1 MNFLTK
7 ATFVIMKV
15 FMLIIA
21 LYGEK
26 KLLQGRNKF
35 YWKIRLAEGNT
46 I

>member
-21 LYGEK
+21 LYGK
-26 KLLQGRNKF
+26 KKSLQGRNKF
-35 YWKIRLAEGNT
+35 DSKTRLAE
-46 I
+46 IR